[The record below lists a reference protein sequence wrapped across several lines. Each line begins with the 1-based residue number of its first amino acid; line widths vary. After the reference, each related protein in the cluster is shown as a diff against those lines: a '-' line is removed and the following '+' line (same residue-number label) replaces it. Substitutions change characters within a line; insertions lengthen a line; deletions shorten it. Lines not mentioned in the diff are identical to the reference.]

1 MIFLV
6 KIVLVR
12 NYSYNIRMDSLFFQ
26 YCPKIAVFSQDGS
39 SVLLC
44 RRKGEADYDG
54 VFSFIGGKMEHK
66 DLSIIDAL
74 SREKTEEVGE
84 LFRIKVLPHYSIDT
98 FFVKKDGSRMI
109 LPHYYAV
116 HQSGEINLSEEYDDY
131 RWVPLNSL
139 DEFEPKIENIAWI
152 ATLLSRAAT
161 IAEDEDFVAV

>member
-1 MIFLV
+1 LFWLET
-6 KIVLVR
+6 IVIISEWTLYFFNIVQKLLYLVR
-12 NYSYNIRMDSLFFQ
+12 MDQAFF
-26 YCPKIAVFSQDGS
+26 CV
-39 SVLLC
+39 V
-44 RRKGEADYDG
+44 DG